1 MHLVEGGS
9 TKSANQTGYSLT
21 AVQLIRRL
29 VQLIHGYA
37 SHATSEILQ
46 SLELSGDGEESTAN
60 DDQSRVATPGLTTV
74 IVPPARTQELTAAQN
89 KKNRDREYQRKKRA
103 NARRSAGTISDD
115 ESVTSGR
122 RPTKRARMA
131 DGD

>member
-1 MHLVEGGS
+1 M
-9 TKSANQTGYSLT
+9 
-21 AVQLIRRL
+21 QLIRRL